1 MHSLDR
7 KTIDMNKENEN
18 QAMVSKGLSEKS
30 GIKEVE
36 TTTSA
41 LEKLN
46 GRELKT
52 GGERATALR
61 QESSRALALNA
72 LTI

>member
-1 MHSLDR
+1 
-7 KTIDMNKENEN
+7 MNKENEN

-36 TTTSA
+36 TTTSV

-46 GRELKT
+46 GCEFKT
-52 GGERATALR
+52 SASSKRVERGLLPFAKNLPG
-61 QESSRALALNA
+61 LWH
-72 LTI
+72 

>member
-1 MHSLDR
+1 
-7 KTIDMNKENEN
+7 MNKENEN
-18 QAMVSKGLSEKS
+18 QAMVSKGLSEKNE
-30 GIKEVE
+30 IKEVE

-46 GRELKT
+46 GCEFKT

-61 QESSRALALNA
+61 QESSMALALNA

>member
-1 MHSLDR
+1 
-7 KTIDMNKENEN
+7 MNKENEN

-36 TTTSA
+36 TSPSA
-41 LEKLN
+41 VEKLN
-46 GRELKT
+46 GREFKT
-52 GGERATALR
+52 GGERATVLR
-61 QESSRALALNA
+61 QESYEALALNA

>member
-1 MHSLDR
+1 
-7 KTIDMNKENEN
+7 MNKENEKK
-18 QAMVSKGLSEKS
+18 AMVSKGLSEKS

-36 TTTSA
+36 TTTSV

-46 GRELKT
+46 DREFNT
-52 GGERATALR
+52 SGERATALR
-61 QESSRALALNA
+61 QESSWALALNA